1 MARAQR
7 GGSARP
13 LMLTAL
19 LGALAILGLVN
30 WHLYSTQVDIS
41 PLAPQARPSEGKEA
55 KDIDLA
61 TPLDDKPLIV
71 FEETVQRPLFNADR
85 KPIERNK
92 EVAEAPAAIAL
103 QTGMQLVGIVKS
115 ADAPGRALIRFAG
128 EPMGKWVP
136 EGETVNGW
144 HLAAVKTSSVVL
156 EGNGQTQEL
165 KLPLPSRTPTGE
177 REGGERNPEPPRR
190 KTR

>member
-1 MARAQR
+1 MARAAR
-7 GGSARP
+7 SGSAR
-13 LMLTAL
+13 TL
-19 LGALAILGLVN
+19 LITTLAVANAALALMN
-30 WHLYSTQVDIS
+30 WHLYSTAVDIS
-41 PLAPQARPSEGKEA
+41 PLAPEVRAADAKGGK
-55 KDIDLA
+55 DLDLT

-71 FEETVQRPLFNADR
+71 FEETVTRPLFNADR
-85 KPIERNK
+85 KPIVRDK
-92 EVAEAPAAIAL
+92 EAVAVPAAPL

-144 HLAAVKTSSVVL
+144 HLTAVKATSVVL

-165 KLPLPSRTPTGE
+165 KLPALSRQTTNERESSERTP
-177 REGGERNPEPPRR
+177 EPVKR